1 MSLIAAPVALPSA
14 RGEAAVIAI
23 VGFAHASSHFFH
35 LMLPPLFPWL
45 INDFGLGFAQVGSL
59 MTVFFVISGVGQALA
74 GIWVDRFGS
83 HRVLCGGLM
92 LLSMSGLCIY
102 LAPGLPAIYVAA
114 ALAGLGNSV
123 FHPADFALLNKRVS
137 PVRLGHA
144 FSVHGL
150 SGNLG
155 WAAAPVLMTT
165 VASAYGWRAAGL
177 CAALVGLSALGLLV
191 WKKELMQYPMLDRIV
206 RHGQVDHSHAN
217 VSTWKLI
224 RSRVVLLA
232 FGFFFFATFGF
243 GALQNFAPSL
253 LGDIYGLSIAAST
266 SALSIYLLAGCGGLL
281 IGGFMVSGKRSLEY
295 LVAGALFVAV
305 LIALLLGWG
314 VAPSPL
320 AVPLMG
326 TMGFFVGLAGPSR
339 DMLVRTAA
347 KARFGEAAFGRVY
360 GFVYSGL
367 DVGLALAPIMFGFL
381 LDQHRPD
388 LVFVGIAVT
397 LVGAIVAALSLGRQ
411 STKLQ
416 AH

>member
-1 MSLIAAPVALPSA
+1 MSIANTSVAAPSVRS
-14 RGEAAVIAI
+14 EAAVIAI

-45 INDFGLGFAQVGSL
+45 IKDFSLGFAQVGSL
-59 MTVFFVISGVGQALA
+59 MTVFFVVSGVGQAVA
-74 GIWVDRFGS
+74 GIWVDKYGS
-83 HRVLCGGLM
+83 HRVLCGGLA
-92 LLSMSGLCIY
+92 LLSLSGLCVF
-102 LAPGLPAIYVAA
+102 LAPGLPAIYLAA

-137 PVRLGHA
+137 PIRLGHA

-155 WAAAPVLMTT
+155 WAAAPVLMTA
-165 VASAYGWRAAGL
+165 VATAYGWRAGGL
-177 CAALVGLSALGLLV
+177 CAALVGVSALGLLV
-191 WKKELMQYPMLDRIV
+191 WKKQLMHYPLLDQIV
-206 RHGQVDHSHAN
+206 RYGQVARSHPGLRT
-217 VSTWKLI
+217 STLL
-224 RSRVVLLA
+224 RSSVVLLA
-232 FGFFFFATFGF
+232 FSFFFFVTFGF

-253 LGDIYGLSIAAST
+253 LGDIYGLSIASGT
-266 SALSIYLLAGCGGLL
+266 SALSIYLLAGCAGLF
-281 IGGFMVSGKRSLEY
+281 IGGFMASGKKSLEY

-314 VAPSPL
+314 VAPTAL

-339 DMLVRTAA
+339 DMLVRTSA

-367 DVGLALAPIMFGFL
+367 DVGLALSPIMFGFL
-381 LDQHRPD
+381 LDQQRPD

-397 LVGAIVAALSLGRQ
+397 LACAIIAALSLGRQ

>member
-1 MSLIAAPVALPSA
+1 MSLITAPVALPSV
-14 RGEAAVIAI
+14 RSEAAVIAI

-45 INDFGLGFAQVGSL
+45 IKDFGLGFAQVGSL
-59 MTVFFVISGVGQALA
+59 MTVFFVVSGIGQAVA
-74 GIWVDRFGS
+74 GVWVDKFGS
-83 HRVLCGGLM
+83 HRVLCAGLA
-92 LLSMSGLCIY
+92 LLSMSGLCIFF
-102 LAPGLPAIYVAA
+102 ASGLPAIYVAA

-155 WAAAPVLMTT
+155 WAAAPILMTA
-165 VASAYGWRAAGL
+165 VASVYGWRAAGL
-177 CAALVGLSALGLLV
+177 CAALVGSSALCLLL
-191 WKKELMQYPMLDRIV
+191 WKKELMQYPLVDSIV
-206 RHGQVDHSHAN
+206 RHGKIDHSQAT
-217 VSTWKLI
+217 VSTWKLL
-224 RSRVVLLA
+224 RSTVVLLA
-232 FGFFFFATFGF
+232 FGFFFFVTFGF

-253 LGDIYGLSIAAST
+253 LGDIYGLSIAAAT

-281 IGGFMVSGKRSLEY
+281 IGGFMVSGKKSLEY
-295 LVAGALFVAV
+295 LVVGALLVAV

-314 VAPSPL
+314 VAPSAL

-326 TMGFFVGLAGPSR
+326 TMGFFIGLAGPSR

-347 KARFGEAAFGRVY
+347 KAKFGEAAFGRVY

-381 LDQHRPD
+381 LDQRRPD

-397 LVGAIVAALSLGRQ
+397 LFCAIVAALFLGRQ

>member
-1 MSLIAAPVALPSA
+1 MVNSPVNAPSVS
-14 RGEAAVIAI
+14 GEAAVIAI

-45 INDFGLGFAQVGSL
+45 IKDFNLGFAQVGSL
-59 MTVFFVISGVGQALA
+59 MTVFFVVSGVGQAVA
-74 GIWVDRFGS
+74 GIWVDKYGS
-83 HRVLCGGLM
+83 HRVLCGGLA
-92 LLSMSGLCIY
+92 LLSLSGLCVF
-102 LAPGLPAIYVAA
+102 LAPGLLAIYMAA

-137 PVRLGHA
+137 VVRLGHA
-144 FSVHGL
+144 FSIHGF

-155 WAAAPVLMTT
+155 WAAAPVLMTA

-177 CAALVGLSALGLLV
+177 CAALVGMAALGLIV
-191 WKKELMQYPMLDRIV
+191 WKRKLMSYPLLNHIAIHGRVARSQPSV
-206 RHGQVDHSHAN
+206 R
-217 VSTWKLI
+217 TWTLL
-224 RSRVVLLA
+224 RSSVVLLA
-232 FGFFFFATFGF
+232 FGFFFFVTFGF

-266 SALSIYLLAGCGGLL
+266 SALTIYLLAGCVGLL
-281 IGGFMVSGKRSLEY
+281 IGGFMASGKKSREY
-295 LVAGALFVAV
+295 LVAGALLVAV

-314 VAPSPL
+314 VAPSAL

-347 KARFGEAAFGRVY
+347 KVRFGESAFGRVY

-367 DVGLALAPIMFGFL
+367 DVGLALSPIMFGFL
-381 LDQHRPD
+381 LDQRRPD

-397 LVGAIVAALSLGRQ
+397 FACAIIAALSLGRQ
-411 STKLQ
+411 NTKLQ